1 MYVEKKKNKRQLQAE
16 QTRASIVK
24 AALELFAKKGFQSV
38 TIDDIT
44 TAAGVARG
52 SFYTYFKSRSEI
64 IVDQFWEI
72 DDYYKFYAKQL
83 DMYSTAK
90 EKLLAFT
97 WAQMAYVRDTV
108 GIEHLKILYSD
119 QAAEPGSD
127 KMLINPQRFW
137 YTLVTN
143 ILKDGQETGE
153 IRNDLPPEKLAMWFN
168 RTMRGLFLDWCVTS
182 GEHFDLVI
190 EAEAF
195 CVQWIFP
202 TLRKRS
208 ETGIPEDSKPRA

>member
-1 MYVEKKKNKRQLQAE
+1 VEKKKNKRQLRAE
-16 QTRASIVK
+16 QTRAAIVK
-24 AALELFAKKGFQSV
+24 AALELFAHKGFQSV

-72 DDYYKFYAKQL
+72 DDYYKFYAEHL
-83 DMYSTAK
+83 GAYPTAK
-90 EKLLAFT
+90 EKLFAFT
-97 WAQMAYVRDTV
+97 QAQMAYVRDVV

-137 YTLVTN
+137 YTLVTS
-143 ILKDGQETGE
+143 ILRDGQKTGE
-153 IRNDLPPEKLAMWFN
+153 IRKDMPAEKLAMWFN

-182 GEHFDLVI
+182 GEHFDLVE
-190 EAEAF
+190 EAELY
-195 CVQWIFP
+195 CMQWVFP
-202 TLRKRS
+202 SLEK
-208 ETGIPEDSKPRA
+208 EFV